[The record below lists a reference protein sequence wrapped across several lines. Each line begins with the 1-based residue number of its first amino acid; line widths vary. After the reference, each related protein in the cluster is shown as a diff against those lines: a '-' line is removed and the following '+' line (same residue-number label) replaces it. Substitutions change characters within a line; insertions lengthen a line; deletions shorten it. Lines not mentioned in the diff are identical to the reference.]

1 MSVSVHFILI
11 CMFTQTLFFFGDFQ
25 GATGPAPT
33 PEVEFTTTYYY
44 IGSEVAQEAF
54 STDYY
59 YNPTITE

>member
-1 MSVSVHFILI
+1 
-11 CMFTQTLFFFGDFQ
+11 MFTQTLFFFGDFQ

-33 PEVEFTTTYYY
+33 PTEVEFSTTYYY
-44 IGSEVAQEAF
+44 IASEVAQEAF

>member
-1 MSVSVHFILI
+1 MSDIKRFILN

-44 IGSEVAQEAF
+44 IANEEAQEAF